1 MKPRKILAACELSSK
16 ASQTLH
22 YTTNLASRLGAQLFI
37 IHVLDARDISAIQQ
51 AYGRIFAA
59 GNSEDLETYLHEL
72 RQDASDRLQ
81 SMIPAE
87 FREKLRHRILI
98 RQGVPH
104 LIIVEEADRL
114 NVDLLVVG
122 EGRRGLLAERLV
134 GTTAGHLLRQLSIPM
149 ISLRGVS
156 ERE

>member
-1 MKPRKILAACELSSK
+1 MKPRKILAACELSNK
-16 ASQTLH
+16 GTQTLR
-22 YTTNLASRLGAQLFI
+22 YTFDLAPKLGAQVFI

-59 GNSEDLETYLHEL
+59 GNTEDLETYLHEL
-72 RQDASDRLQ
+72 RQEAAERLQ

-87 FREKLRHRILI
+87 FREELRYRILI

-104 LIIVEEADRL
+104 SKIVEEADKL
-114 NVDLLVVG
+114 NADLVVIG

-134 GTTAGHLLRQLSIPM
+134 GTTAGYLLRQLSIPM
-149 ISLRGVS
+149 ISLRGVP
-156 ERE
+156 ERD